1 MYPYTSNVSMSRLNQ
16 VEACK
21 WREKYKTPI
30 PLQIVPTPGV
40 SSWDTPEYERKR
52 LLDANPELRDLHNW
66 GKFQNKIAGYE
77 AVRQANRPPKSEAFR
92 ADALARGREFVARE
106 SAKIDAERKRADT
119 DFVALLHARASNYTR
134 RVAEEQNAR
143 DQRELDVQKTKLR
156 DAMLQHGLVYN
167 PDPLPARSSTSA
179 SVSRRSQILPEPTT
193 APAFRVFGEQDA
205 AISPLT
211 RQMQRLGVSSDVDDM
226 SDNESP
232 AAVSSRQHFIPQV
245 RIRSPK
251 HWSPMEDAPTADNV
265 LNTYRVVTPAA
276 SSPLVVQASK
286 PVAPPSTPP
295 IAKPQTA
302 SDFANFFS
310 SKPSTVPTTASPAVR
325 KPVAVLPTP
334 ASSPLAKPVAQPFIT
349 AQTGNLVCSFSPAI
363 AKPKTAIDYAD
374 FFSDKPSTVPTAA
387 SPAVRKPVAVLPAPA
402 TVAAKSV
409 SAAPINPALYYPVQ
423 LLDAGGGG
431 NCFFFS
437 LYEAAKNTGVLGKIT
452 TQFPAVDTS
461 SKERFNET
469 FRTALA
475 TYITTH
481 NFAKQYD
488 GFLSLT
494 DQAID
499 KDDWMEQLKD
509 MFPDW
514 YVKAF
519 PFSTKPLDPEYFK
532 TQIAQGVSQPGNY
545 VGDIEVSA
553 ARNMLDE
560 CGIWIQSF
568 SKMPT
573 TMNLRRVFNGK
584 SLLNLYNQSEM
595 HWQYFAFLQDGVG
608 VAKGDVGSA
617 GIDRNLSGREVPALA
632 HKTPTAAISVASTS
646 TSRPQKLSTASEAF
660 FSNLTPVFSAKS
672 TLPARPVFVPG
683 SLFIKH

>member
-1 MYPYTSNVSMSRLNQ
+1 MSTSRLNQ
-16 VEACK
+16 TEACK

-40 SSWDTPEYERKR
+40 SSWDTAEYERKA
-52 LLDANPELRDLHNW
+52 LLDANPELRDLHNSRA
-66 GKFQNKIAGYE
+66 FQNKIAKYE
-77 AVRQANRPPKSEAFR
+77 AVGQANRQAERNEAFR

-106 SAKIDAERKRADT
+106 SAKIDAERKRADA
-119 DFVALLHARASNYTR
+119 DFDALLHARASNYTR

-167 PDPLPARSSTSA
+167 PEPLPARSSTSA
-179 SVSRRSQILPEPTT
+179 SVSRSQILPEPTT
-193 APAFRVFGEQDA
+193 APAFRVFGEHDA

-211 RQMQRLGVSSDVDDM
+211 RQMQRMGVSSDVDDM

-232 AAVSSRQHFIPQV
+232 AAASSRQHFIPQV

-251 HWSPMEDAPTADNV
+251 HWSPMEDAPTAGTV
-265 LNTYRVVTPAA
+265 LHNPVSTVLQQTQRVATPAA
-276 SSPLVVQASK
+276 LLPLVVQASK

-295 IAKPQTA
+295 IAKPKTA

-310 SKPSTVPTTASPAVR
+310 
-325 KPVAVLPTP
+325 
-334 ASSPLAKPVAQPFIT
+334 
-349 AQTGNLVCSFSPAI
+349 G
-363 AKPKTAIDYAD
+363 KT
-374 FFSDKPSTVPTAA
+374 STVPTAA
-387 SPAVRKPVAVLPAPA
+387 PPPAVPKPVAVLPAPV

-409 SAAPINPALYYPVQ
+409 SAALYYPVK

-452 TQFPAVDTS
+452 TKFPAVNTS
-461 SKERFNET
+461 SKERFNDT
-469 FRTALA
+469 FRSALA
-475 TYITTH
+475 TYINTH

-488 GFLSLT
+488 GFLSLKN
-494 DQAID
+494 QSID
-499 KDDWMEQLKD
+499 KDDWMEQLQS

-519 PFSTKPLDPEYFK
+519 PFPDGPRNPEYYK
-532 TQIAQGVSQPGNY
+532 TQIAQGVSQTGNY

-595 HWQYFAFLQDGVG
+595 HWQYFAFVQGGVG
-608 VAKGDVGSA
+608 VEKGDVGSA
-617 GIDRNLSGREVPALA
+617 GIDRNLSGREVPALV

-646 TSRPQKLSTASEAF
+646 TSRLQKLSTASEAF
-660 FSNLTPVFSAKS
+660 LSNLKPVFSAKS
-672 TLPARPVFVPG
+672 TLPAPPVFVPG
-683 SLFIKH
+683 SLFKH

>member
-1 MYPYTSNVSMSRLNQ
+1 MSMSRLNQ
-16 VEACK
+16 AEACK

-52 LLDANPELRDLHNW
+52 LLDANPELRDVHNW

-119 DFVALLHARASNYTR
+119 DFDALLTARASNYTR

-193 APAFRVFGEQDA
+193 APAFRVFGEQDV

-232 AAVSSRQHFIPQV
+232 TAVSSRQHFIPQV

-265 LNTYRVVTPAA
+265 LHNPVSTVPQTQRVVTPAA

-286 PVAPPSTPP
+286 PVAPP

-310 SKPSTVPTTASPAVR
+310 GKPSTVPTTASPAV
-325 KPVAVLPTP
+325 P
-334 ASSPLAKPVAQPFIT
+334 
-349 AQTGNLVCSFSPAI
+349 
-363 AKPKTAIDYAD
+363 
-374 FFSDKPSTVPTAA
+374 
-387 SPAVRKPVAVLPAPA
+387 KPVAVLPAPA

-437 LYEAAKNTGVLGKIT
+437 LYEAAKNTGVLGKIRT
-452 TQFPAVDTS
+452 KFLAVDTS

-488 GFLSLT
+488 SFLSLKN
-494 DQAID
+494 QSID
-499 KDDWMEQLKD
+499 KDDWMEQLQS

-519 PFSTKPLDPEYFK
+519 PFPDGPRNPEYFK

-573 TMNLRRVFNGK
+573 TMNLRHVFNGK

-595 HWQYFAFLQDGVG
+595 HWLYFAFLQGGVG

-660 FSNLTPVFSAKS
+660 LSNLTPVFSAKS